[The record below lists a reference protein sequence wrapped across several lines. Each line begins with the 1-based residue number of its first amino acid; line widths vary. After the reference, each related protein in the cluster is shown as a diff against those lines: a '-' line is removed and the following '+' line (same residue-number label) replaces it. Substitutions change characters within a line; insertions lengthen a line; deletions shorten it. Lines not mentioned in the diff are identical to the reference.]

1 MPFTAFGNAVEGGG
15 GMSGITL
22 ATLHAIK
29 LTGTGNSTIGAAA
42 IQVGDFDLPLGT
54 RFAIPT
60 EISFEEDSFSS
71 AGPAALT
78 FDDNSK
84 KFDDNTR

>member
-1 MPFTAFGNAVEGGG
+1 
-15 GMSGITL
+15 MSGITL
-22 ATLHAIK
+22 ATLHALK
-29 LTGTGNSTIGAAA
+29 LTGTQNDTIDQAT
-42 IQVGDFDLPLGT
+42 IQIADFASSMGT

-71 AGPAALT
+71 AGPAAIS
-78 FDDNSK
+78 FDNQVK

>member
-1 MPFTAFGNAVEGGG
+1 MEDIPGTVEGGG

-22 ATLHAIK
+22 AHLHAIK
-29 LTGTGNSTIGAAA
+29 LTGTGNSSIGAAA

-71 AGPAALT
+71 AGPAAIT
-78 FDDNSK
+78 FDNNTK

>member
-1 MPFTAFGNAVEGGG
+1 M
-15 GMSGITL
+15 
-22 ATLHAIK
+22 
-29 LTGTGNSTIGAAA
+29 
-42 IQVGDFDLPLGT
+42 GT

-71 AGPAALT
+71 AGPAAIT
-78 FDDNSK
+78 FDNQVK